1 MSSETDYRFDNYD
14 DALALSSQASRVFQP
29 RTPITTKDLFAGR
42 WTELTKVSD
51 AVHQSGLH
59 VVIYGERGVGKTSLA
74 NVVRPTIKALDSLG
88 KEGGAVPE
96 RLVIKAIGNTGDTFS
111 TIWDKLF
118 GEITWPAEETPM
130 GIASVPQKQF
140 RTTREAF
147 SLGSTL
153 NVDVVRKVLS
163 VLTGAVFIVDEFDR
177 TAEGTSKEFT
187 DLIKTLSDLSVD
199 CTVILVGVSETV
211 GNLVADHASI
221 SRALVQ
227 IPLPR
232 MKPNELGVILNN
244 AEKSLGIKFSDDA
257 SSLIV
262 HVSQGLPHYTHLIGL
277 HAVRHAALKRLSK
290 LIERTDVLEA
300 LKNAVKEAE
309 QTVSH
314 RHSTAT
320 HSSHK
325 DALYRHVLLACALAA
340 SRSHDSLG
348 YFNPSD
354 VVSPLTKIL
363 GRDVTIA
370 TFTNHLGEFSQEKRG
385 SILEKDGQPWGYR
398 YRFQDPLLVPFAL
411 MNAVEGGLLSGES
424 LVEMLQEDI

>member
-1 MSSETDYRFDNYD
+1 MGDGTNYTFDIYD
-14 DALALSSQASRVFQP
+14 DALALSAQASKVFQP

-51 AVHQSGLH
+51 AVHQPGLH

-74 NVVRPTIKALDSLG
+74 NVVRPTIKALDNFG
-88 KEGGAVPE
+88 KEGRETKE
-96 RLVIKAIGNTGDTFS
+96 RLVIKSIGNSGDTFS
-111 TIWDKLF
+111 TIWDKLLS
-118 GEITWPAEETPM
+118 EITWPIEEAPV
-130 GIASVPQKQF
+130 GIAGVPQKQY
-140 RTTREAF
+140 RTTRDAF
-147 SLGSTL
+147 SLDSKL
-153 NVDVVRKVLS
+153 NVDAVRRVLS
-163 VLTGAVFIVDEFDR
+163 LLPGAVFIVDEFDR
-177 TAEGTSKEFT
+177 TADGTSKEFT
-187 DLIKTLSDLSVD
+187 DLIKTLSDMSVD

-232 MKPNELGVILNN
+232 MKPNELSVILTN
-244 AEKSLGIKFSDDA
+244 AEKSLEIKFSEDA
-257 SSLIV
+257 ASLIV

-277 HAVRHAALKRLSK
+277 HSVRHAALKRLSK
-290 LIERTDVLEA
+290 LIERVDVLEA

-309 QTVSH
+309 QTVAQK
-314 RHSTAT
+314 HSTAT

-340 SRSHDSLG
+340 SKSHDSLG

-354 VVSPLTKIL
+354 VVNPLAKIL

-385 SILEKDGQPWGYR
+385 SVLEKDGKMANHGDTVIASTIPYWC
-398 YRFQDPLLVPFAL
+398 L
-411 MNAVEGGLLSGES
+411 LLS
-424 LVEMLQEDI
+424 